1 MCRKW
6 RRFPSLF
13 GSGPGRCRP
22 PGRVSHYEEAGIGAV
37 DMCPGDLMFVDQ
49 IKDTLDQIE
58 STCATGGILQ
68 SRTYTD
74 FSETKTY
81 YSRTSTYDSSGAVI
95 DTVTV
100 GDGIFGGVRR
110 HIRHQIV

>member
-1 MCRKW
+1 
-6 RRFPSLF
+6 
-13 GSGPGRCRP
+13 
-22 PGRVSHYEEAGIGAV
+22 
-37 DMCPGDLMFVDQ
+37 MCPGDLMFVDQ

-81 YSRTSTYDSSGAVI
+81 YSRACTYGSSGAVI
-95 DTVTV
+95 DTVTA
-100 GDGIFGGVRR
+100 GMGFSGG
-110 HIRHQIV
+110 